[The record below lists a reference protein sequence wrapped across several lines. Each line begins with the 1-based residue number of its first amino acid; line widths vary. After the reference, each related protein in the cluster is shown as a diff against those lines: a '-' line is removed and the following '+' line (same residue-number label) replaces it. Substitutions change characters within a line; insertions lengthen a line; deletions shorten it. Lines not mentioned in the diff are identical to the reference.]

1 MYEKD
6 LDIENLKQTHTLC
19 YKEKLNFY
27 FQVYKIIKPG
37 FQLAS

>member
-6 LDIENLKQTHTLC
+6 LDIENLKQYYTIC
-19 YKEKLNFY
+19 YKEKNFY